1 MHIMALRELRTDAL
15 EDLCTYEQ
23 LELLNSVD
31 SLRSQGISHYVSLP
45 QIIVCE
51 DQSSSKS
58 SVLEAICGVSFPI
71 RSSLCTEKLA
81 NFLWSALRERPEDR
95 ESTTGLLNHPFLVGR
110 RGGVPCWSQCLQ
122 RSRVVKQQLVKQ
134 RRNIKYVFV
143 YREAMCLIYW
153 ISNSRIHDNKE

>member
-1 MHIMALRELRTDAL
+1 MLKLFHHGNQNFAIYISKRLPTDFGK
-15 EDLCTYEQ
+15 E
-23 LELLNSVD
+23 N
-31 SLRSQGISHYVSLP
+31 
-45 QIIVCE
+45 
-51 DQSSSKS
+51 
-58 SVLEAICGVSFPI
+58 
-71 RSSLCTEKLA
+71 TEKFA
-81 NFLWSALRERPEDR
+81 NFLWSMLKGRPEDR